1 MSTQA
6 IAYGEAAALDDL
18 SARITALNDKLDD
31 VLAHVRGA
39 SRQREELEELLAD
52 LMPALNGGVAMATR
66 KLDELEKNGVLAT
79 LRVLAERTP
88 VLLETAEAL
97 TDTDLAPL
105 ARHMLTALHQ
115 ARKGRPPTMWQLLR
129 ARRDPRVRRGVAA
142 LIEMLRGLGNV
153 GGAAPAA
160 PAQAAQRAVPAVRA
174 SANAA
179 ACAAHGPVR
188 QSAKVEQA
196 RMIAGAVVQ
205 VDAEGFMTRP
215 AEWTAPIAE
224 AIAAEVGLLLTPEHW
239 RVIEFCR
246 GDAATM
252 GVAPGMRRITQQLGI
267 PPKQMYSLFPKGP
280 GILAARIA
288 GLAKPKSCV

>member
-1 MSTQA
+1 MSRQA
-6 IAYGEAAALDDL
+6 IAYTEATALDDV
-18 SARITALNDKLDD
+18 SARIAELNDKLDD

-39 SRQREELEELLAD
+39 ARQREEVEELLAD
-52 LMPALNGGVAMATR
+52 LMPAVNGGLALATR
-66 KLDELEKNGVLAT
+66 KLDELEKNGVLEM

-88 VLLETAEAL
+88 VLLETAEVL
-97 TDTDLAPL
+97 TDTELAPL

-129 ARRDPRVRRGVAA
+129 ARRDPRVRRGAGA
-142 LIEMLRGLGNV
+142 LIEMLRGLGDV

-160 PAQAAQRAVPAVRA
+160 PARVVQRAAPAAPARA
-174 SANAA
+174 KAA
-179 ACAAHGPVR
+179 APATHGAV
-188 QSAKVEQA
+188 QQIAKVEQA
-196 RMIAGAVVQ
+196 RMIGGVAVQ

-215 AEWTAPIAE
+215 AEWTAQIAE
-224 AIAAEVGLLLTPEHW
+224 AIATEAGLLLTPEHW

-246 GDAATM
+246 SDAATM

-267 PPKQMYSLFPKGP
+267 PPRQMYSLFPKGP

-288 GLAKPKSCV
+288 GLAKPRSCV